1 MVGEFQEQDLD
12 LKAGPNRVPRRSG
25 MGPFGSFWV
34 LFGSARGPTGS
45 GVSSDQN
52 RFGKRGG
59 CALRSEAR
67 SSLAQVL
74 EEQGGG

>member
-25 MGPFGSFWV
+25 MGPFRSYWV
-34 LFGSARGPTGS
+34 LVGSARGPTGCD
-45 GVSSDQN
+45 SDQK
-52 RFGKRGG
+52 RCGKGGG